1 MASRDSWDFFVDA
14 RRRGVHRIAMS
25 TSERTSTS
33 TPKTEVPN
41 EKLNISGKVKSKG
54 WEVRQQQ
61 RLRQQAIKQ
70 REREMAQEKEDEANR
85 KRKVRRERERKAE
98 EKARLEAMAAKVS
111 TETGCADLRQMS
123 RKKALRQA
131 RRMGRTKK
139 VSH

>member
-1 MASRDSWDFFVDA
+1 MVSRDDWDFFVDA
-14 RRRGVHRIAMS
+14 RRDAVHRIVMSSQEQAS
-25 TSERTSTS
+25 TSK
-33 TPKTEVPN
+33 PKTEVPN
-41 EKLNISGKVKSKG
+41 EKLNISGKLKNKG
-54 WEVRQQQ
+54 WELRQQQ

-85 KRKVRRERERKAE
+85 KREVRRERERKAE
-98 EKARLEAMAAKVS
+98 EKARLQAMAAKVS
-111 TETGCADLRQMS
+111 LPCRRVFLRQMS

>member
-1 MASRDSWDFFVDA
+1 MGSEMCIRD
-14 RRRGVHRIAMS
+14 R
-25 TSERTSTS
+25 
-33 TPKTEVPN
+33 
-41 EKLNISGKVKSKG
+41 
-54 WEVRQQQ
+54 
-61 RLRQQAIKQ
+61 
-70 REREMAQEKEDEANR
+70 DEANR